1 MDAIDDRLKD
11 ISEIR
16 SLMEQSSKFL
26 SLSGLS
32 GISAGSV
39 GLVAAGIAE
48 WTILRSGTP
57 TSGGAS
63 PGMDKGSLIAFFI
76 ITAILT
82 LIAALGLAAFFSI
95 RMARKKGLPVWTK
108 TAKSLV
114 LNLFV
119 PLSAGGAF
127 CFILLYHNLVFL
139 IAPSMLIFYGL
150 ALFNTSKYTL
160 DEIRYL
166 GIIEICL
173 GLIASIWTQF
183 GLVFWGIG
191 FGALH
196 IIYGTLMYFKYEK

>member
-1 MDAIDDRLKD
+1 MDAIDERLKD

-57 TSGGAS
+57 TSDGGS
-63 PGMDKGSLIAFFI
+63 SGMDKGSLIAFFI
-76 ITAILT
+76 ITAFLT
-82 LIAALGLAAFFSI
+82 LIAALSLAAFFSI

-127 CFILLYHNLVFL
+127 CLILLYHNLVFL

-166 GIIEICL
+166 GITEICL